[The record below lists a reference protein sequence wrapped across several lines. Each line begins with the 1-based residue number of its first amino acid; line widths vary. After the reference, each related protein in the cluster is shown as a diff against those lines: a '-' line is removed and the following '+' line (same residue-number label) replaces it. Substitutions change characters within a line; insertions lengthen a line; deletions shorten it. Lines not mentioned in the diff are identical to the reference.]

1 MGSRRALTGWGG
13 TSPTVATVVPVADDD
28 AVGRF
33 VVGTSERGVL
43 ARGLGRSYGDAAQN
57 AGGVVLDLTSLDR
70 VLRIDVEDA
79 VVEVEAGASLDPT
92 FRHAANLQRV
102 LDNVMASDH
111 QRQELAAH

>member
-70 VLRIDVEDA
+70 VLRIDPAA
-79 VVEVEAGASLDPT
+79 VRREGAVLPEAVFRRVTDSL
-92 FRHAANLQRV
+92 A
-102 LDNVMASDH
+102 
-111 QRQELAAH
+111 ELHGW